1 MVSAQKFC
9 KACNAET
16 DRYKDGR
23 CIPCRHRYSA
33 KWEAQNRDVV
43 NAKSRRW
50 NERNAEAKRATNA
63 AYRAKNQE
71 KINER
76 RKEKRAADPSIE
88 RNKSAKRRSANGKL
102 PSNIIELLLEKQ
114 NGMCACCGL
123 PLSGSFHL
131 DHIMPLARG
140 GSNTE
145 DNVHLLLPKC
155 NQQKYTLTF
164 EEFLRARRK
173 NS

>member
-1 MVSAQKFC
+1 MASAQKFC
-9 KACNAET
+9 KSCGVET

-23 CIPCRHRYSA
+23 CIPCRHRHSA
-33 KWEAQNRDVV
+33 KWEASNRDTV

-50 NERNAEAKRATNA
+50 NAKNADKKRATNA
-63 AYRAKNQE
+63 RYRTVNQE
-71 KINER
+71 KINAR

-88 RNKSAKRRSANGKL
+88 RNKSAKRRAAVGKL
-102 PSNIIELLLEKQ
+102 PKNIVEVLLVKQ
-114 NGMCACCGL
+114 NGLCACCGL
-123 PLSGSFHL
+123 PLAGKYHL
-131 DHIMPLARG
+131 DHIIPVAKG

-164 EEFLRARRK
+164 EEFLRLRR
-173 NS
+173 